1 MVSVGPTDNGKET
14 IIVALV
20 KTTPMQF
27 TPREYDRAMRQLPR
41 WRAYFTNGERW
52 EFHAR
57 DHAAA
62 MSDAHFWAEFTGR
75 ELSAL
80 AGL

>member
-1 MVSVGPTDNGKET
+1 MIRVEPPIFTATDER
-14 IIVALV
+14 A
-20 KTTPMQF
+20 
-27 TPREYDRAMRQLPR
+27 YDRAMSTRPR

-52 EFHAR
+52 EFHAD

-62 MSDAHFWAEFTGR
+62 WKDAHFWADFTGR
-75 ELSAL
+75 EFLAL